1 MRWPHPDDKWWVK
14 SKSKV
19 TTDNEVQGQCD
30 IEIEQELDRN
40 ECSVDPQET
49 EDVQVNGG
57 MFEIFNVSY

>member
-19 TTDNEVQGQCD
+19 TNDNEV
-30 IEIEQELDRN
+30 QELDRN